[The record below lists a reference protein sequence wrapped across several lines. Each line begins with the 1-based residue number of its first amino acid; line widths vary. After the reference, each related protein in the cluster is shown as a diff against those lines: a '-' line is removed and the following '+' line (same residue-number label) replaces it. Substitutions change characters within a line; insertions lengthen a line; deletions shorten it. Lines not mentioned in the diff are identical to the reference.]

1 MILSVQLIN
10 TVLLFSLAFGGT
22 TVLSGCGGPQERKAT
37 YRSRAEAY
45 LKEGNLPKARVAI
58 RNVLQID
65 PKDTEAY
72 LLWAQIE
79 ESERNWRNAFAHY
92 LRILEINPDHEQAL
106 IKIGKFYL
114 EAQEVDKVGE
124 ISKTLAQ
131 RFPGHVTAEALR
143 IAAEALKG
151 HESVAL
157 EEAKQLADRNP
168 DHIDAGLL
176 LANLY
181 AGQQHLSESI
191 GVLQKIRAQ
200 HTQNTDVL
208 SALAAMY
215 VRNGDPDSAEP
226 ILKMLVDIQP
236 TIFEHRMKLARYYDD
251 QHNVAQAESVLRDA
265 VNLDPANESR
275 HLTLS
280 DYVIK
285 RRGPADAE
293 LILRSAIEQ
302 LPRSGHLK
310 FALGD
315 LYEATKQPAKARD
328 IYLEVIEQNQSK
340 PIAVE
345 AQVKLAQLAWLE
357 GHMED
362 AAQQLQAALQTNP
375 RSTEGLLLQGRMALQ
390 NGEYPQAIQA
400 LRTVAKDQP
409 EQAPA
414 QLLLG
419 QAYLGSGDK
428 ALARESLERA
438 ILLAPG
444 QHEARQTL
452 ALLHAKE
459 QRLRDAKEQLNL
471 LLGENPLDIKTLALL
486 TQILLESRQ
495 WDAAADTAARLKEA
509 GAPPAEL
516 ALIDG
521 QIAEGRHE
529 WETAAAAYLRANVE
543 APADPR
549 PLVALVHVYGLANK
563 LVAART
569 QLTALITQN
578 PGHPYAHSL
587 LGEVL
592 VTTGDLDEA
601 NRHYREAVRHNPSW
615 AYAWLGWAALK
626 IKQGQP
632 DQAIRILRD
641 ALTHTTVQED
651 LRLMLASLL
660 SDTKQ
665 IEAAIQEYEV
675 ILARQPRLIMAA
687 NNLATLL
694 VESKADGNSLARAFA
709 LAKDLEAVPNPVFQ
723 DTAGWVHVKM
733 GHVEEGIRLISQ
745 AVAQLPEQPQFHYHL
760 GYAYFKAGKSE
771 LAKSALEHSLK
782 KHQTFPGEAEARTIL
797 DQLSHHSNSLEST
810 AHAKG

>member
-1 MILSVQLIN
+1 MNFPTRLI
-10 TVLLFSLAFGGT
+10 TAALLLSLAFGGAAA
-22 TVLSGCGGPQERKAT
+22 LSGCGGPQERKAT

-92 LRILEINPDHEQAL
+92 LRILEINPEHEQAL

-114 EAQEVDKVGE
+114 EAQEIDKVVE
-124 ISKTLAQ
+124 IAKTLAK
-131 RFPGHVTAEALR
+131 RFPGHVTAEAFR
-143 IAAEALKG
+143 IAAQALSGHDAGTLKEA
-151 HESVAL
+151 E
-157 EEAKQLADRNP
+157 QLAARNP
-168 DHIDAGLL
+168 DHIDAALL

-181 AGQQHLSESI
+181 TGRQQFSESI
-191 GVLQKIRAQ
+191 AVLQKIQAQ
-200 HTQNTDVL
+200 HTRNADVL
-208 SALAAMY
+208 SALAAMH
-215 VRNGDPDSAEP
+215 VRKGDPASAEP
-226 ILKMLVDIQP
+226 ILKTLIDLQP
-236 TIFEHRMKLARYYDD
+236 TIFEHRMKLARYYDS
-251 QHNVAQAESVLRDA
+251 QNNVAQAESVLREA

-293 LILRSAIEQ
+293 LILRSAIDQ

-315 LYEATKQPAKARD
+315 LYEVTKQPGKARD
-328 IYLEVIEQNQSK
+328 IYLDVIEHNQSK
-340 PIAVE
+340 PIAIE
-345 AQVKLAQLAWLE
+345 AQVKLAQLAWIE
-357 GHMED
+357 GRNED
-362 AAQQLQAALQTNP
+362 AVQQLHAALQTNP

-390 NGEYPQAIQA
+390 NGEYTPAIQA

-409 EQAPA
+409 EQASV

-459 QRLRDAKEQLNL
+459 QRLRDAKDQLNL

-495 WDAAADTAARLKEA
+495 WDAAASTAARLKEA

-521 QIAEGRHE
+521 QIAEGRNE
-529 WETAAAAYLRANVE
+529 WDAAATAYSRANTE
-543 APADPR
+543 APTDPR
-549 PLVALVHVYGLANK
+549 PLVALVHVYGRANK
-563 LVAART
+563 LVEARS
-569 QLTALITQN
+569 QLTALITQY
-578 PGHPYAHSL
+578 PEHPYAHSL

-592 VTTGDLDEA
+592 VMAGDLAEA
-601 NRHYREAVRHNPSW
+601 NRHYQEAARHNPSW
-615 AYAWLGWAALK
+615 AYTWLGWAALK
-626 IKQGQP
+626 IKQGQS
-632 DQAIRILRD
+632 DQAIRILKD

-651 LRLMLASLL
+651 LRLMLASVL

-665 IEAAIQEYEV
+665 IDAAIKEYEI
-675 ILARQPRLIMAA
+675 ILARQPRLTMAA

-694 VESKADGNSLARAFA
+694 VETKEDGSSLARAFA
-709 LAKDLEAVPNPVFQ
+709 LAKSLETTPNPVFQ

-733 GHVEEGIRLISQ
+733 GHVEEGIRLLSQ

-782 KHQTFPGEAEARTIL
+782 KHQTFPGEEEARAIL
-797 DQLSHHSNSLEST
+797 DQLSNHSTSLESNT
-810 AHAKG
+810 HAKG